1 MQCKSDPPSP
11 TSQPLS
17 GCLTHVPVGL
27 DCCLNTFV
35 LRWFGAVFQNLMHY
49 VETISETFQ
58 QKRQKWRHEAFLVS
72 LSISSKP
79 GRSGLCVMLLLITT
93 QVAFFL
99 QTGALHTRLL
109 FPASSVLIKTQSVV
123 LICSNLHSLAPG
135 TQGGTTYQTAMNSH
149 C

>member
-1 MQCKSDPPSP
+1 MWYKSDPSSP

-17 GCLTHVPVGL
+17 GCLTHVSVSL

-35 LRWFGAVFQNLMHY
+35 LRWFGAGFQNLMHD
-49 VETISETFQ
+49 VETFSETFQ
-58 QKRQKWRHEAFLVS
+58 QKRQKRQHETFPVS
-72 LSISSKP
+72 FSISSEP
-79 GRSGLCVMLLLITT
+79 ERSGLCIKLLLITT

-109 FPASSVLIKTQSVV
+109 SPASSVLIKTQSVV

>member
-1 MQCKSDPPSP
+1 MPDSCASWSGLLLEHVY
-11 TSQPLS
+11 SQVVWCSVSKPHAL
-17 GCLTHVPVGL
+17 CRNH
-27 DCCLNTFV
+27 
-35 LRWFGAVFQNLMHY
+35 LRNH
-49 VETISETFQ
+49 Q
-58 QKRQKWRHEAFLVS
+58 QKRQKWQHEAFLVS